1 MRRTYRKSGI
11 KEIIITHIEN
21 NLKTYLILTI
31 IFFIGLI
38 LGVMF
43 VNNMSQQEKKNASEY
58 IKSFNNKINSE
69 EYEVS
74 NLSIL
79 KASIKSNF
87 LSFTF
92 LWLLGCM
99 IIGTPIIYG
108 FIGYR
113 GFALGYTVS
122 AVVGSLGFW
131 NGLLF
136 VLGVLFL
143 QNLIYIPSYFAEALS
158 GIKLHKKIM
167 QERKKEDIKINMIK
181 HTIFSLLILIFIFIG
196 TIIES
201 YVSGGIMQQLLKKL

>member
-1 MRRTYRKSGI
+1 
-11 KEIIITHIEN
+11 
-21 NLKTYLILTI
+21 
-31 IFFIGLI
+31 
-38 LGVMF
+38 
-43 VNNMSQQEKKNASEY
+43 MSQQEKKNASEY